1 MAASSFIDEKTNNK
15 TNVFHF
21 TFSITRKLR
30 DRKILNINKL
40 YYPWHA
46 NVRLRMRGLKYVNIH
61 KFCFT

>member
-1 MAASSFIDEKTNNK
+1 MATSSFIDEKTNNK

-40 YYPWHA
+40 YYP
-46 NVRLRMRGLKYVNIH
+46 
-61 KFCFT
+61 